1 MKRILAFALIV
12 TSLLSCK
19 KGENTAPETPSSGT
33 LNVYTVDND
42 NVSILRQNL
51 DGTAPK
57 SLVAYQQD
65 AGKNI
70 FIGDVSA
77 NTPVTKIAYLL
88 RKGEPGAYLTE
99 LHLAAADGSNDRVL
113 KSYKQNN
120 VYPLMVK
127 IGNNGIIYYTY
138 RDFND
143 DSYQLYSIN
152 ENGTGETKISGV
164 FRGISDITAD
174 GKYVVALSDLSNLL
188 RLNYFDVTA
197 NGDVR
202 NALYTDL
209 SISGLR
215 QARISPDGKKLI
227 ALYLSYG
234 IKCRIIDLAT
244 KKYTDVSI
252 TTGLAGDAY
261 HYYMSLAPDNDKI
274 IFMAQGSSSSTSYI
288 YSQTSGQITQF
299 NNVTNGVAQGYIF

>member
-1 MKRILAFALIV
+1 MKRILALALIV

-19 KGENTAPETPSSGT
+19 KGDNTAPETPSPRT

-57 SLVAYQQD
+57 SLVAHQQD
-65 AGKNI
+65 AGKNV

-77 NTPVTKIAYLL
+77 NTPITKIAYLL

-99 LHLAAADGSNDRVL
+99 LHLAGADGSNDRVL

-120 VYPLMVK
+120 VYPHMVK
-127 IGNNGIIYYTY
+127 IGNNGIIYYAY
-138 RDFND
+138 RDFNN

-174 GKYVVALSDLSNLL
+174 GKYVVALSDLSNFV

-202 NALYTDL
+202 NALYTDQ
-209 SISGLR
+209 SIPGLQ

-227 ALYLSYG
+227 ALYLNNG

-252 TTGLAGDAY
+252 TTGFGSATY
-261 HYYMSLAPDNDKI
+261 HYMSLAPDNDKI
-274 IFMAQGSSSSTSYI
+274 IFMAKGSSSSTSYI

-299 NNVTNGVAQGYIF
+299 NNVTNGVYQGYIF